1 MKKVVSIVRVKGN
14 KDATYGLLKVV
25 ENDKILFQC
34 KTIERGWLDNQSRIS
49 CIPPGKYN
57 VVKTY
62 SPRFKVNLYLVENV
76 PNRSGIRLHSANF
89 ASQLNGCI
97 SLGSD
102 WRDINKD
109 GQLDLINSKA
119 THKAFDEIM
128 ENNPFALQ
136 IEHWK

>member
-1 MKKVVSIVRVKGN
+1 
-14 KDATYGLLKVV
+14 
-25 ENDKILFQC
+25 
-34 KTIERGWLDNQSRIS
+34 
-49 CIPPGKYN
+49 
-57 VVKTY
+57 
-62 SPRFKVNLYLVENV
+62 
-76 PNRSGIRLHSANF
+76 
-89 ASQLNGCI
+89 
-97 SLGSD
+97 LGSD

>member
-49 CIPPGKYN
+49 CIPAGKYN

-128 ENNPFALQ
+128 ENKPFALQ